1 MNSAESQVPYD
12 PRRRRRF
19 PRYRADLK
27 IGIRLLGPD
36 GYSQVT
42 GLCNQIGEGGV
53 GAIISSELSI
63 GEVVSLDLSV
73 PSQVQAVSLRAVV
86 RWRERLQHGFEFYA
100 ATAEQLATIRGYCNT
115 LPEED
120 QI

>member
-1 MNSAESQVPYD
+1 MNSADPPVPYD

-27 IGIRLLGPD
+27 LEIRLLGPD
-36 GYSQVT
+36 GYSQLS
-42 GLCNQIGEGGV
+42 GLCNQIGEGGL

-63 GEVVSLDLSV
+63 GEVVNLDLSV
-73 PSQVQAVSLRAVV
+73 PSQPQPVSLRAVV
-86 RWRERLQHGFEFYA
+86 RWRERLQHGLEFYG
-100 ATAEQLATIRGYCNT
+100 ATPEQLAAIRGYCGT
-115 LPEED
+115 LTEEA